1 MLPHPGQTVGL
12 VLMRLPSYFLAGK
25 ESSQVAFV
33 PPLFCKGSVL
43 RGGRPELAEGG
54 RGGGTE
60 GGGGLKCE
68 PSSRNGRIDGRT
80 DGRTDGSARSFSS
93 IGFQSAPLWSR
104 RRGFLGAA
112 VALVP
117 CSG

>member
-68 PSSRNGRIDGRT
+68 PSSRNGRIDG
-80 DGRTDGSARSFSS
+80 
-93 IGFQSAPLWSR
+93 
-104 RRGFLGAA
+104 
-112 VALVP
+112 
-117 CSG
+117 